1 MFRQRQ
7 QVRSVFATR
16 FQSIAKVLTPGCGVG
31 WGGVAKSSRD
41 ALRRLALQARRSDPV
56 ARCFQAH
63 YSGADGQGGH
73 RAPARH
79 SLKPEALVINLG
91 EDRRRL
97 PAEERHVHNL
107 CRQRIQHLALMRDE
121 D

>member
-1 MFRQRQ
+1 
-7 QVRSVFATR
+7 
-16 FQSIAKVLTPGCGVG
+16 
-31 WGGVAKSSRD
+31 
-41 ALRRLALQARRSDPV
+41 
-56 ARCFQAH
+56 
-63 YSGADGQGGH
+63 
-73 RAPARH
+73 
-79 SLKPEALVINLG
+79 LVINLG

>member
-1 MFRQRQ
+1 M
-7 QVRSVFATR
+7 S
-16 FQSIAKVLTPGCGVG
+16 LYDP
-31 WGGVAKSSRD
+31 
-41 ALRRLALQARRSDPV
+41 RRLTLQARRSDPV

-63 YSGADGQGGH
+63 YSEADGQGGH